1 MRYLR
6 NVFIPW
12 AIALTLVLSMVTVAL
27 AQSTSTEGI
36 DSLLNGT
43 KEKVEGVSSLIIQ
56 SNSVD
61 TATFGSSL
69 SAFANKPSELDI
81 PDPEDAFTLSSSAR
95 NPEELIVR
103 FDILSCCYLY
113 QERMSVKA
121 LDENVVLGTPS
132 FTEGK
137 IYEDAFFGKTIVHRN
152 NVEISVPIVDK
163 PAESGSIS
171 LMVGYQGCSDAGVCY
186 PPQEKNLVVGLGD
199 ASDGAATVLGTV
211 SIDSSFEPKGLTT
224 GSGYV
229 SEQDRLSSR
238 LATSGL
244 LALPLFF
251 GLGILLA
258 FTPCVFP
265 MVPILSGII
274 TADKNINQTRA
285 FVLSSVYVLSMAIT
299 YAIFGV
305 LAAATGANLQVA
317 FQHPAVLIGFS
328 ALFVVLALSMFGL
341 FTVQVPVVLQ
351 NKLTSMSNRQS
362 GGRVAAVS
370 MMGVLSALI
379 VGPCV
384 AAPLIG
390 VLGYITMSGDIV
402 LGGITLFVLG
412 LGMGLPLLVIGT
424 SAGRLLPKAGPWM
437 NTIKSVFGVG
447 LLAVAIWMLER
458 VFPPTITML
467 LWAALALSV
476 AVFLNVGREVENRA
490 IPLLGKAFGHAL
502 TAYGVMILIGVASG
516 ATDPLRPLYPLT
528 QKAGGG
534 SAVVSHPVFQPVT
547 SVKGLDSIIA
557 ASANTGKPVLLD
569 FYADWCVS
577 CKEMEKYTFSDPLVA
592 ELMSQF
598 TLVQADVTKNT
609 TDDKTLLERY
619 GLFGPPA
626 ILFFQL
632 DGSES
637 SEYRVMG
644 FMKANNFASVLK
656 QVYRKAVST
665 PSLTLSKGS

>member
-1 MRYLR
+1 MRYLI

-12 AIALTLVLSMVTVAL
+12 AIATGLFISTATAAL
-27 AQSTSTEGI
+27 AQSTEGI
-36 DSLLNGT
+36 DALFT
-43 KEKVEGVSSLIIQ
+43 DAKEQVEGASSLIPQ
-56 SNSVD
+56 SNSVG
-61 TATFGSSL
+61 TAATGSLL
-69 SAFANKPSELDI
+69 SAFGNKPSELDI
-81 PDPEDAFTLSSSAR
+81 PDPEDAFMLSGSALS
-95 NPEELIVR
+95 PEELVVR

-137 IYEDAFFGKTIVHRN
+137 VYEDAFFGKTIVHRN
-152 NVEISVPIVDK
+152 NVKISVPVVDK
-163 PAESGSIS
+163 PVESGSIS
-171 LMVGYQGCSDAGVCY
+171 LLVGYQGCSDAGVCY
-186 PPQEKNLVVGLGD
+186 PPQEKTLIVGLGD
-199 ASDGAATVLGTV
+199 DSDVATTVLGTV
-211 SIDSSFEPKGLTT
+211 SIDESSELKGLAT

-244 LALPLFF
+244 LALPFFF

-299 YAIFGV
+299 YALFGV

-328 ALFVVLALSMFGL
+328 ALFVVLALSMFGV

-370 MMGVLSALI
+370 TMGVLSALI

-402 LGGITLFVLG
+402 IGGITLFVMG

-458 VFPPTITML
+458 VFPPTVTML
-467 LWAALALSV
+467 LWSVLALSV
-476 AVFLNVGREVENRA
+476 AVFLKVGREVENRA

-502 TAYGVMILIGVASG
+502 TAYGVIILIGVASG

-528 QKAGGG
+528 QKVAGG
-534 SAVVSHPVFQPVT
+534 SAVASHPVFQPVT
-547 SVKGLDSIIA
+547 SIKDLDSIIA
-557 ASANTGKPVLLD
+557 ASTNSGKPVLLD